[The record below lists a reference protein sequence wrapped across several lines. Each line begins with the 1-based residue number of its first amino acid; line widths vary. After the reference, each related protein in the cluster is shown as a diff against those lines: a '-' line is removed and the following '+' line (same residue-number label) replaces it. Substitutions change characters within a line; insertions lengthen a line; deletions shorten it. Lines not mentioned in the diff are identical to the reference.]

1 MPLKSGRLSGCGPRM
16 GRRPRAVCF
25 MSGSTLLRLKPEP
38 ADRLTSI
45 IGRMMRASP
54 SQDCARHLA

>member
-1 MPLKSGRLSGCGPRM
+1 MPLNRGRQGLRAED

-38 ADRLTSI
+38 ADR
-45 IGRMMRASP
+45 
-54 SQDCARHLA
+54 